1 MLKELM
7 NNNNNKQQKLEK
19 VKIIHQLRNEFMVLN
34 LLAFVVDENDKET
47 YFFTK
52 KMENKIK
59 YIKDQIRDQ
68 KDVERIKKRNE
79 ILQEIENLKTKY
91 LELKKITKNDEKEI
105 GELLDKIN
113 ETIKKIEEI
122 VWYLY

>member
-1 MLKELM
+1 M